1 MTMTEKKTKVQD
13 LFVPWLLT
21 APEYSTAILDKA
33 WAQPECGRM
42 MLNENPV
49 PPSEKVVDAVTE
61 IVKKGNRYPDS
72 MLRLKTKLAEL
83 HGVGPE
89 NIALANGSSETIDAA
104 MRIFMQP
111 GDQFLL
117 SDPTFEMYP
126 SRAGLCGAKS
136 VQIPLRESDL
146 QYDVDAMLAAVNEK
160 TKLMLI
166 INPNNPTGIFIDD
179 ADLIKFC
186 ELGIPLDIDEAYLDY
201 HPAVADKTGLIKK
214 YPHVFLSHTFSKAFG
229 LAGVRFGYV
238 VAVPELAEAF
248 TKMYLPWNVSLMAM
262 AAAEAILDNPEEVK
276 AKVKYNN
283 DWMDTFAME
292 LEAVGLKP
300 YPAHGN
306 YMLIDGTM
314 TGKTTAEILKAGMD
328 MEKLFLKS
336 IKPIHG
342 KDGYFR
348 VTPGTPEE
356 SERFVRFVRNYF
368 GKR

>member
-117 SDPTFEMYP
+117 FRPDVRDVSF
-126 SRAGLCGAKS
+126 AGRPVRCQERPDSAARIGPA
-136 VQIPLRESDL
+136 VRRRRHACRRERED
-146 QYDVDAMLAAVNEK
+146 QA
-160 TKLMLI
+160 
-166 INPNNPTGIFIDD
+166 D
-179 ADLIKFC
+179 ADHQ
-186 ELGIPLDIDEAYLDY
+186 PQ
-201 HPAVADKTGLIKK
+201 
-214 YPHVFLSHTFSKAFG
+214 
-229 LAGVRFGYV
+229 
-238 VAVPELAEAF
+238 
-248 TKMYLPWNVSLMAM
+248 
-262 AAAEAILDNPEEVK
+262 
-276 AKVKYNN
+276 
-283 DWMDTFAME
+283 
-292 LEAVGLKP
+292 
-300 YPAHGN
+300 
-306 YMLIDGTM
+306 
-314 TGKTTAEILKAGMD
+314 
-328 MEKLFLKS
+328 
-336 IKPIHG
+336 
-342 KDGYFR
+342 
-348 VTPGTPEE
+348 
-356 SERFVRFVRNYF
+356 
-368 GKR
+368 